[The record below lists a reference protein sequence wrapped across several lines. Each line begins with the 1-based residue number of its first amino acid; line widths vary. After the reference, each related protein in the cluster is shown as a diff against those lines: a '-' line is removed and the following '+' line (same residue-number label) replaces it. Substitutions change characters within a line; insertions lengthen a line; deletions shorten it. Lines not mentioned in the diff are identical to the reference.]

1 MKTRINTNTR
11 INANAMS
18 RRLQMGALVVL
29 ALLGLMPI
37 PAARAQG
44 CVLCY
49 TSLSAA
55 SPGAMHAFQL
65 AMLVLLF
72 PALLL
77 FAGLF
82 LLIFRH
88 RQTEDADEWP
98 TPVASALNDPDLS
111 PLA

>member
-1 MKTRINTNTR
+1 MAKRLR
-11 INANAMS
+11 MS
-18 RRLQMGALVVL
+18 AVVALAVL
-29 ALLGLMPI
+29 GFIPA

-55 SPGAMHAFQL
+55 SPGALHAFQL
-65 AMLVLLF
+65 AMLVLLI

-82 LLIFRH
+82 LLIFR
-88 RQTEDADEWP
+88 RRAT
-98 TPVASALNDPDLS
+98 ASADVWAGSATAALDDPNLS

>member
-1 MKTRINTNTR
+1 ML
-11 INANAMS
+11 
-18 RRLQMGALVVL
+18 RRFRMVAVAVL
-29 ALLGLMPI
+29 ALAGLPI

-65 AMLVLLF
+65 AMLALLI

-82 LLIFRH
+82 LMIFRH
-88 RQTEDADEWP
+88 RETADADAWP
-98 TPVASALNDPDLS
+98 VPAVGALDDPDLS
-111 PLA
+111 PSA